1 METAANANSSSS
13 IPKNY
18 VTLKQLS
25 EKHDAS
31 ITEKADKANSSSS
44 IPNNYVTLK
53 QLKEKHD
60 ASIMET
66 AAKVNSSSSSS
77 SSIPK
82 NYVSLKHLQELR
94 LKEKHDDEERLRNL
108 KQEETEKKA
117 AEERRKADELLIPKP
132 HRRIL
137 GSRHKWPSNRQKW
150 VVARLASPGTPD
162 ADGAKGSASGAVQV
176 PPIGKSTGSDT
187 NPEVGRKQNPKKKK
201 KKKNKGK
208 ADREKNG
215 GTEAAMAMATAEE
228 ESEEIK
234 GSEKITADPSQENP
248 VQVKEDGRRG
258 RWTGAVNRS
267 IGQLSGCG
275 QERTVPTERR
285 SVIVDD
291 EAAAGAGRGRWTAA
305 RGGAS
310 NQRAGG
316 FGRGRRLP
324 DGAGLVWVRKTS
336 ST

>member
-18 VTLKQLS
+18 VTLKQLK

-44 IPNNYVTLK
+44 IPNNNVSLK
-53 QLKEKHD
+53 QLKETHD

-66 AAKVNSSSSSS
+66 AAK
-77 SSIPK
+77 
-82 NYVSLKHLQELR
+82 
-94 LKEKHDDEERLRNL
+94 EKHDGEERLRNL
-108 KQEETEKKA
+108 KQEENEKKA
-117 AEERRKADELLIPKP
+117 AEETRKADELLIPKP
-132 HRRIL
+132 HRRTL

-150 VVARLASPGTPD
+150 VVARLASPRIPD

-187 NPEVGRKQNPKKKK
+187 NPEVGRKQNPK

-234 GSEKITADPSQENP
+234 GSEKITADPSEENP

>member
-1 METAANANSSSS
+1 METMANANSSSS
-13 IPKNY
+13 PKNY
-18 VTLKQLS
+18 VTLKQLK

-77 SSIPK
+77 IPK
-82 NYVSLKHLQELR
+82 SYVSLKHLQELR
-94 LKEKHDDEERLRNL
+94 LEEKHDEEERLRNL
-108 KQEETEKKA
+108 KQEEYEKKA
-117 AEERRKADELLIPKP
+117 AEERQKADELLIPKS
-132 HRRIL
+132 HRRTL

-150 VVARLASPGTPD
+150 VVARLAPPRIPD
-162 ADGAKGSASGAVQV
+162 ADGATGSASGAVQV

-201 KKKNKGK
+201 KKNKGK
-208 ADREKNG
+208 SDREKNG
-215 GTEAAMAMATAEE
+215 GTEAAMATAEE

-258 RWTGAVNRS
+258 RWTRAVYRS
-267 IGQLSGCG
+267 VGQLSGCG
-275 QERTVPTERR
+275 QERSVTTEGR

-305 RGGAS
+305 KGGAS

-316 FGRGRRLP
+316 FGRGRRSP

>member
-13 IPKNY
+13 SIPKNY
-18 VTLKQLS
+18 VTLRQLK

-31 ITEKADKANSSSS
+31 SIMEKAEKANSSSS
-44 IPNNYVTLK
+44 IPNNYVTLR

-60 ASIMET
+60 ASSIMET
-66 AAKVNSSSSSS
+66 AAKVKYSSSS

-82 NYVSLKHLQELR
+82 NCGNLKRLQELR

-108 KQEETEKKA
+108 EQEENEKKA
-117 AEERRKADELLIPKP
+117 AEERRKADESLIPKSHP
-132 HRRIL
+132 RTR

-150 VVARLASPGTPD
+150 VVARLAPPRNPD
-162 ADGAKGSASGAVQV
+162 ADGSARGAVQV

-187 NPEVGRKQNPKKKK
+187 NPEVGRKQIPKKKK

-215 GTEAAMAMATAEE
+215 GPEAAMATATAEE
-228 ESEEIK
+228 VSEEIK

-248 VQVKEDGRRG
+248 VQVSRPIGR
-258 RWTGAVNRS
+258 
-267 IGQLSGCG
+267 LSRCG
-275 QERTVPTERR
+275 PEQTMPSDRR
-285 SVIVDD
+285 SLIVDD

-305 RGGAS
+305 IGGAS

-316 FGRGRRLP
+316 CGRGRRPP
-324 DGAGLVWVRKTS
+324 DGSGLVWVRKT
-336 ST
+336 TNT

>member
-13 IPKNY
+13 SSSIPKNY
-18 VTLKQLS
+18 VTLRQLK

-31 ITEKADKANSSSS
+31 SIMEKAEKANSSSS
-44 IPNNYVTLK
+44 IPNNYVTLR

-60 ASIMET
+60 ASSIMET
-66 AAKVNSSSSSS
+66 AAKVNYSSSS

-82 NYVSLKHLQELR
+82 NCGNLKHLQELR

-108 KQEETEKKA
+108 EQEENEKKA
-117 AEERRKADELLIPKP
+117 AEERRKADESLIPKP
-132 HRRIL
+132 HPRTR

-150 VVARLASPGTPD
+150 VVARLAPPRNPD
-162 ADGAKGSASGAVQV
+162 ADGSARGAVQV

-215 GTEAAMAMATAEE
+215 GPEAAMATATAEE
-228 ESEEIK
+228 VSEEIK

-248 VQVKEDGRRG
+248 VQVSRPIGR
-258 RWTGAVNRS
+258 
-267 IGQLSGCG
+267 LSRCG
-275 QERTVPTERR
+275 PEQTMPSDRR
-285 SVIVDD
+285 SLIVDD

-305 RGGAS
+305 IGGAS

-316 FGRGRRLP
+316 CGRGRRPP
-324 DGAGLVWVRKTS
+324 DGSGLVWVRKT
-336 ST
+336 TNT